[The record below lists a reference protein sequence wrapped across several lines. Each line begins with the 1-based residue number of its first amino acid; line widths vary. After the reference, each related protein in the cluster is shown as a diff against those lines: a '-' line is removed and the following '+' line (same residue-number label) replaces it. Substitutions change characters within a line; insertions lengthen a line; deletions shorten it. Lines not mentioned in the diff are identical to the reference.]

1 MDHHNLSEHRRCE
14 LEELAATRREHGRP
28 AHEIAAEIAQTAA
41 ITPLWAWRLAKGWRR
56 SELLGRL
63 RRLGD
68 ASVEESMLW
77 RWEIGERHPSTQHL
91 DRLCQ
96 VYQTRP
102 DLLGYSRAVSSDGT
116 DAACPPTRSS
126 PEASPLVDEVLDGE
140 PLAMVQALT
149 ASGMSPGVLDWL
161 ERSAE
166 SGSGGPP
173 APPTVQSPSDSTRWA
188 GCIARCASRWSLASG
203 WNSGAAWRG
212 WPPGWAASSAGC
224 CGTSTSR
231 SRWPTSTPRRSPP

>member
-56 SELLGRL
+56 SELLQRL

-68 ASVEESMLW
+68 TSVEDSMVW
-77 RWEIGERHPSTQHL
+77 RWETGERYPSSQHL

-102 DLLGYSRAVSSDGT
+102 DLLGYGHDYSP
-116 DAACPPTRSS
+116 AAP
-126 PEASPLVDEVLDGE
+126 
-140 PLAMVQALT
+140 
-149 ASGMSPGVLDWL
+149 
-161 ERSAE
+161 
-166 SGSGGPP
+166 
-173 APPTVQSPSDSTRWA
+173 
-188 GCIARCASRWSLASG
+188 SLAR
-203 WNSGAAWRG
+203 WR
-212 WPPGWAASSAGC
+212 P
-224 CGTSTSR
+224 STHG
-231 SRWPTSTPRRSPP
+231 